1 VTEVADQLARC
12 YAMMGAFSESAQYLK
27 VCLPAIQ
34 ERFGPHSI
42 EVGHELIKY
51 TDVLL
56 GDLQDTTK
64 RSSQYGEKLAEA
76 RACLERALQIFDLH
90 YGGWHKSHVEIA
102 TKLSRIN
109 FLIEGA

>member
-1 VTEVADQLARC
+1 MLSLSKKE
-12 YAMMGAFSESAQYLK
+12 QYLK
-27 VCLPAIQ
+27 VYFILEYATPHSIFALFIC
-34 ERFGPHSI
+34 RYGPHSI

-76 RACLERALQIFDLH
+76 RACLERALQIFELH
-90 YGGWHKSHVEIA
+90 YGVWHKTHHEIA
-102 TKLSRIN
+102 QKLARIS
-109 FLIEGA
+109 LLVEP